1 MKLKLTADNIFQ
13 QLTELAKAYAEA
25 SADAERLEKYE
36 KILFS
41 ELVLRS
47 SASSIAG
54 KEHEARASQEFKD
67 HIDGLR
73 DARRK
78 AIEAKCAHTDAHA
91 WLDWK
96 RTEAAT
102 ERAALRS
109 AP

>member
-1 MKLKLTADNIFQ
+1 MKLTADNIHES
-13 QLTELAKAYAEA
+13 LTKLGNTWADAD
-25 SADAERLEKYE
+25 ADAERLEKNE

-47 SASSIAG
+47 AASSIAA
-54 KEHEARASQEFKD
+54 KEHEARASEEYQTHVE
-67 HIDGLR
+67 GMVE
-73 DARRK
+73 ARRI
-78 AIEAKCAHTDAHA
+78 ANRAKVALNNARD

-102 ERAALRS
+102 ERATLRS